1 MSVSKR
7 ARRAH
12 RGPRS
17 STNGGLAGAAAVLA
31 ALSLAGAA
39 ASDRPVRAASQL
51 RHFMAN
57 TTADRHAR
65 AGVLERVPARRET
78 GGAAPLPRANAQR
91 AAP

>member
-31 ALSLAGAA
+31 ALALAGAP
-39 ASDRPVRAASQL
+39 SDRPVRAASQL
-51 RHFMAN
+51 RHFIAN

-65 AGVLERVPARRET
+65 AGVLKKVPPVCET
-78 GGAAPLPRANAQR
+78 GGAAPLPRTNAQP